1 MKYLIILLLLN
12 VLSCSSIK
20 HKEVQTKKSFNKY
33 LKEASIC
40 SQIENTGFKNKRLIL
55 DKLTGNEL
63 RKYDFMFLDT
73 PIKEALVE
81 ISSAAGISIVA
92 DESVVGVVS
101 ITINKRN
108 VIEILEMISS
118 TGPFDF
124 KKENGYY
131 FIGMV
136 EIDNLNWTKLT
147 YNYHYK
153 TRHLYPSQIKKSIN
167 PVFRKYLSTDDRLG
181 NLTITANRKNIHNIY
196 GQIVNL
202 DTKSAQIVL
211 EVTVSEVTRKG
222 SVTIGGILGENFP
235 EGNIGDL
242 VSTFTGGLS
251 NVVQAFSALEE
262 DGELNVKA
270 NPTIMV
276 QEGEVANFTSLV
288 RDYYYGP
295 KSGQHKPKKKNGKH
309 NYFDSEDYVETGV
322 RLKIIPTLGLNN
334 EIKLVIPEIAL
345 GDFAKVKKNRIIEH
359 KISTTIKVKHGEM
372 IMIGGMIQD
381 SELVSVTKVP
391 EVGDLPFINLFFKD
405 EYNEKEMT
413 EVVFLIRPQIKCQV

>member
-1 MKYLIILLLLN
+1 MKYFILVLLF
-12 VLSCSSIK
+12 VASSCSSTKVAEIQ
-20 HKEVQTKKSFNKY
+20 EKKSFNKY
-33 LKEASIC
+33 LKEMSSC
-40 SQIENTGFKNKRLIL
+40 DENKDIVDIRKRLVL
-55 DKLTGNEL
+55 DKLTKSEL
-63 RKYDFMFLDT
+63 KRYDFIFLDT
-73 PIKEALVE
+73 PIREALVE
-81 ISSAAGISIVA
+81 LSTAIGVSIVA

-101 ITINKRN
+101 ITIHNKN
-108 VIEILEMISS
+108 IIEILEMISS

-124 KKENGYY
+124 KRENGYY

-136 EIDNLNWTKLT
+136 ELDNLNWTKLT

-196 GQIVNL
+196 SQIVNL
-202 DTKSAQIVL
+202 DTNSSQIIL

-222 SVTIGGILGENFP
+222 SVTIGGVLGENYP
-235 EGNIGDL
+235 DGNFGDI

-251 NVVQAFSALEE
+251 TMVEAFSALED

-270 NPTIMV
+270 NPTIIV

-295 KSGQHKPKKKNGKH
+295 KSGNHRPKKKHGKH

-322 RLKIIPTLGLNN
+322 RLKIIPTLGGDN

-381 SELVSVTKVP
+381 SDLVSVTKVP
-391 EVGDLPFINLFFKD
+391 EVGDLPIINLFFKD
-405 EYNEKEMT
+405 EYKEKEMT
-413 EVVFLIRPQIKCQV
+413 EVVFLIRPLIKCQV